1 MVHAPWPRL
10 VVASGN
16 PGKLREFRALLA
28 GLATEILPQT
38 ELGVPSPV
46 ETESTFMGNALLKAR
61 HAARLTGLAALAD
74 DSGLEVD
81 ALGGAPGVWS
91 ARYAGEGADDAAN
104 NARLLEALA
113 GFAEPRRAR
122 YRAVIVLVEGPDDP
136 APLIAEGSWEGRIA
150 TKARGVG
157 GFGYDP
163 LFLVGE
169 GGQTAAELPAEL
181 KNRISHRAQAL
192 AALLARVR
200 AR

>member
-1 MVHAPWPRL
+1 M
-10 VVASGN
+10 
-16 PGKLREFRALLA
+16 
-28 GLATEILPQT
+28 
-38 ELGVPSPV
+38 
-46 ETESTFMGNALLKAR
+46 
-61 HAARLTGLAALAD
+61 
-74 DSGLEVD
+74 
-81 ALGGAPGVWS
+81 
-91 ARYAGEGADDAAN
+91 
-104 NARLLEALA
+104 
-113 GFAEPRRAR
+113 
-122 YRAVIVLVEGPDDP
+122 IVLVEGPDDP

-150 TKARGVG
+150 TTARGVG